1 MTQWYYRRHGRQ
13 RGPFSP
19 KQFKQLAVTGA
30 IQPTDEIRKGDMV
43 EWVPGTKIEGLF
55 PRTPVAPPFPEEGGN
70 ARRKGARATAM
81 AVRGVL
87 IAAAVGLAVVGLG
100 IALGWRH

>member
-13 RGPFSP
+13 RGPYSP

-30 IQPTDEIRKGDMV
+30 IQPTDEIRKGDMD

-55 PRTPVAPPFPEEGGN
+55 PRTPVGPPPGGSEN
-70 ARRKGARATAM
+70 AARTGARIKAL
-81 AVRGVL
+81 AVRGML
-87 IAAAVGLAVVGLG
+87 IVVALGLAIVALAV
-100 IALGWRH
+100 ALGWCH

>member
-13 RGPFSP
+13 RGPYSP
-19 KQFKQLAVTGA
+19 KEFKQLAVTGA
-30 IQPTDEIRKGDMV
+30 IQPTDEIRKGDME

-55 PRTPVAPPFPEEGGN
+55 PRTPVAPPGGSDN
-70 ARRKGARATAM
+70 AARTGARIRAL

-87 IAAAVGLAVVGLG
+87 VLVALGLACAALAA
-100 IALGWRH
+100 ALGWRL

>member
-13 RGPFSP
+13 RGPYSP

-30 IQPTDEIRKGDMV
+30 IQPTDEIRKGDMD

-55 PRTPVAPPFPEEGGN
+55 PRTPVAPPLPRGTGDATRMW
-70 ARRKGARATAM
+70 ARTKAL
-81 AVRGVL
+81 AVRGML
-87 IAAAVGLAVVGLG
+87 IVAAVGLAIIALSV
-100 IALGWRH
+100 ALGWGR